1 MASAAWRLSVGRR
14 YRPLQRAWVPLRW
27 AVCHALVLIHVQI
40 TCSLFLTLTFALTPT
55 LGAPSDTPTGDQYKN
70 NISKVALTLTG
81 GSSSSSS
88 SNGDVKGASNSSI
101 NYDNLTGG
109 QKLFNPRSPVSP
121 SIKSKNENSNNSSN
135 GMKDQRL
142 LSDGDVSPQNE
153 PKKPSDGK
161 KTTEP
166 QPAPHPTSG
175 RREIKKEF
183 PVALVTAASV
193 AAFCILLFFLLAYI
207 WHTRQLDSRA
217 RKLAIRL
224 AADAEDGRRAMGQCR
239 SSCRNCG
246 SGGGG
251 RIASSSSS
259 GRYTLAPPLVR
270 PDSVSSSHDKGQ
282 YEPLTC
288 TSTSIGGGLSLD
300 PDIDRGIGPESISGR
315 SSVGVSESEAGD
327 SEDVFEP
334 ATTLPVIPPDRLRGL
349 RAGGRGAHRKWSR
362 SRKSGSGSATLE
374 KRDSA
379 VTDKEILT
387 HFASRRHST
396 FFI

>member
-1 MASAAWRLSVGRR
+1 M
-14 YRPLQRAWVPLRW
+14 
-27 AVCHALVLIHVQI
+27 
-40 TCSLFLTLTFALTPT
+40 CSLLLILTFALTPT
-55 LGAPSDTPTGDQYKN
+55 LGAPSDTTTGSKLSN
-70 NISKVALTLTG
+70 NLRKPALINTD
-81 GSSSSSS
+81 SSSSSS
-88 SNGDVKGASNSSI
+88 SDSNADAKAPYNSST
-101 NYDNLTGG
+101 NHNLTGG
-109 QKLFNPRSPVSP
+109 QKLFSSPFHTSPRVK
-121 SIKSKNENSNNSSN
+121 SINDIANNSKSKSDKNLTMSATDTGGSN
-135 GMKDQRL
+135 QQVAR
-142 LSDGDVSPQNE
+142 
-153 PKKPSDGK
+153 KKPHSGVTDGG
-161 KTTEP
+161 KTVESRSA
-166 QPAPHPTSG
+166 QHPVSG

-224 AADAEDGRRAMGQCR
+224 AADAEDDRRAMGRCS

-246 SGGGG
+246 PSSSG

-270 PDSVSSSHDKGQ
+270 PDSVSSQDKGQ

-288 TSTSIGGGLSLD
+288 TSTSIGGGLG
-300 PDIDRGIGPESISGR
+300 IDTDGDRVIGPDSISGR

-349 RAGGRGAHRKWSR
+349 RSGGRGAHRKWSR
-362 SRKSGSGSATLE
+362 SKKSCSGSSSFE